1 MYPCV
6 CVSGTNKPLSTH
18 YPTTMAP
25 PPPNGLR
32 GDMYSITTTGF
43 HRRNSGAWTA
53 TTIPSSSS
61 TITCTQSPLSSSA
74 LPPVW
79 KRRRPSNHRLPLTHD
94 RPTRSRSFFS
104 KYDRR
109 WRWWHVLFVLMVLL
123 GVIQFV
129 GVLVGSRLL
138 HSKTASI
145 RIGKK

>member
-1 MYPCV
+1 
-6 CVSGTNKPLSTH
+6 
-18 YPTTMAP
+18 MAP

-53 TTIPSSSS
+53 TTTIPSSSSS
-61 TITCTQSPLSSSA
+61 TITCTQAPLTSSSA
-74 LPPVW
+74 LSPVW

-94 RPTRSRSFFS
+94 RPTRARSFFS
-104 KYDRR
+104 KYDQR
-109 WRWWHVLFVLMVLL
+109 WHWWHVLFALMILL

-138 HSKTASI
+138 HNKTASI